1 MPLIHVTITESSPP
15 CVQCASYNE
24 SARASYMGLE
34 DPTMRLRTPIA
45 AALLLVAALASAEP
59 REVPATGAADEPW
72 ACRELCGMSCEGEL
86 EEFLQTAEV
95 VGIEDIGAGITHP
108 RRVTLQKDGRQARAI
123 FKTVDITSTELH
135 YTNCLEQVFTD
146 RYVYEVAAYRIDRM
160 LGIGLVPVTVLRTID
175 GELGSVQ
182 LWIEDAMPMQ
192 DAFDQDLPV
201 GDTELLLQRLMLM
214 YLLDAMIYNID
225 RNFGNILVRPERD
238 HLFLIDHSRSFRTAK
253 KLPPLKEERPIPVP
267 ERVAREL
274 RELDLEALSAEL
286 DGLLKPQQIRAIEAR
301 RRLLVEELD
310 RRHALPAVG

>member
-1 MPLIHVTITESSPP
+1 
-15 CVQCASYNE
+15 
-24 SARASYMGLE
+24 
-34 DPTMRLRTPIA
+34 MRLRTPIA

-59 REVPATGAADEPW
+59 REAPATGAADEPW
-72 ACRELCGMSCEGEL
+72 SCRELCGMSCEGEL

-135 YTNCLEQVFTD
+135 YTNRLEQVFTD

-192 DAFDQDLPV
+192 DAFDHDLPI
-201 GDTELLLQRLMLM
+201 GDAELLLQRLMLM

-238 HLFLIDHSRSFRTAK
+238 HLFLIDHSRCFRTAK
-253 KLPPLKEERPIPVP
+253 KLPPLREERPIPVP
-267 ERVAREL
+267 ERVARGL

-301 RRLLVEELD
+301 RRLLLEELSH
-310 RRHALPAVG
+310 RGVLPAVG